1 MKTSENGKQLIISF
15 EGIKLNAYKC
25 PAGVPTI
32 GVGNTFY
39 LNGNK
44 VKIGDKITLP
54 QAMELFESLLPKYEK
69 TVLDAI
75 KVPLTQ
81 SQFDALVS
89 WVYNLGPNNLKSSS
103 MLRVLNEGKYDEV
116 PAQMKR
122 WNKASGKVLAG
133 LTRRREAEGL
143 MFDGEPWDHI

>member
-1 MKTSENGKQLIISF
+1 MKTSDIGKKLIIDF

-25 PAGVPTI
+25 PAGIPTI

-69 TVLDAI
+69 TVNDNI
-75 KVPLTQ
+75 KIELNQ
-81 SQFDALVS
+81 NQFDALVS
-89 WVYNLGPNNLKSSS
+89 FCWNCGSSQTLFKMINEKQSEMNIVNFWVSHYTKGG
-103 MLRVLNEGKYDEV
+103 GKEL
-116 PAQMKR
+116 P
-122 WNKASGKVLAG
+122 G
-133 LTRRREAEGL
+133 LVRRRKAEATL
-143 MFDGEPWDHI
+143 FVKK

>member
-15 EGIKLNAYKC
+15 EGIKLNAYLC
-25 PAGVPTI
+25 PSSIPTI
-32 GVGNTFY
+32 GVGNTYY

-81 SQFDALVS
+81 NQFDALVS
-89 WVYNLGPNNLKSSS
+89 FCWNCGSSKTLFK
-103 MLRVLNEGKYDEV
+103 MINEKFSEMNIVNWLCSHYIMGG
-116 PAQMKR
+116 
-122 WNKASGKVLAG
+122 GKVLNG
-133 LTRRREAEGL
+133 LVRRRKAEAVL
-143 MFDGEPWDHI
+143 FIKK

>member
-15 EGIKLNAYKC
+15 EGIKLNAYLC
-25 PAGVPTI
+25 PSSIPTI
-32 GVGNTFY
+32 GVGNTYY

-44 VKIGDKITLP
+44 VKMGDKVTLP

-81 SQFDALVS
+81 NQFDALVS
-89 WVYNLGPNNLKSSS
+89 FCWNCGSSKTLFK
-103 MLRVLNEGKYDEV
+103 MVNEKFSEMNIVNWWISHYVMGG
-116 PAQMKR
+116 
-122 WNKASGKVLAG
+122 GKVLNG
-133 LTRRREAEGL
+133 LVRRRKAEATL
-143 MFDGEPWDHI
+143 FVKK

>member
-32 GVGNTFY
+32 AVGNTFY
-39 LNGNK
+39 KNGNK
-44 VKIGDKITLP
+44 VKIGDKVTLP

-81 SQFDALVS
+81 NQFDALVS
-89 WVYNLGPNNLKSSS
+89 FCWNCGSSKTLFKMINEKFSEMNIVNWWCTHYILG
-103 MLRVLNEGKYDEV
+103 G
-116 PAQMKR
+116 
-122 WNKASGKVLAG
+122 GKVLNG
-133 LTRRREAEGL
+133 LVRRRKAEATL
-143 MFDGEPWDHI
+143 FVKK

>member
-1 MKTSENGKQLIISF
+1 MKTSEIGKKLIIDF

-25 PAGVPTI
+25 PSSIPTI
-32 GVGNTFY
+32 GVGNTYY

-69 TVLDAI
+69 TVLNAI

-81 SQFDALVS
+81 NQFDALVS
-89 WVYNLGPNNLKSSS
+89 FCWNCGSSKTLFKMINENFSEMNIVNWWVSHYIMG
-103 MLRVLNEGKYDEV
+103 G
-116 PAQMKR
+116 
-122 WNKASGKVLAG
+122 GKVLNG
-133 LTRRREAEGL
+133 LVRRRKAEATL
-143 MFDGEPWDHI
+143 FVKK

>member
-25 PAGVPTI
+25 PAGVPTL

-39 LNGNK
+39 KNGNK
-44 VKIGDKITLP
+44 VKMGDKVTLP

-81 SQFDALVS
+81 NQFDALVS
-89 WVYNLGPNNLKSSS
+89 FCWNCGSSKTLFK
-103 MLRVLNEGKYDEV
+103 MINEKFSEMNIVNWLCSHYIMGG
-116 PAQMKR
+116 
-122 WNKASGKVLAG
+122 GKVLPG
-133 LTRRREAEGL
+133 LVRRRKAESVL
-143 MFDGEPWDHI
+143 FIKK

>member
-39 LNGNK
+39 TNGNK

-54 QAMELFESLLPKYEK
+54 QAMELFLDLLPKYEK

-81 SQFDALVS
+81 NQFDALVS
-89 WVYNLGPNNLKSSS
+89 FCWNCGSSKTLFK
-103 MLRVLNEGKYDEV
+103 MINEKHSEMNIVNWLCSHYITGGGKEL
-116 PAQMKR
+116 P
-122 WNKASGKVLAG
+122 G
-133 LTRRREAEGL
+133 LVRRRKAESVL
-143 MFDGEPWDHI
+143 FVKK

>member
-39 LNGNK
+39 KNGNK

-54 QAMELFESLLPKYEK
+54 QAMELFESLLLRYEQ
-69 TVLDAI
+69 TVLNNI
-75 KVPLTQ
+75 KVALNQ
-81 SQFDALVS
+81 NQFDALVS
-89 WVYNLGPNNLKSSS
+89 FCWNCGSSKTLFSLVNQKSEHVYDWWISHYVLG
-103 MLRVLNEGKYDEV
+103 G
-116 PAQMKR
+116 
-122 WNKASGKVLAG
+122 GKVLNG
-133 LTRRREAEGL
+133 LVRRRKAEATL
-143 MFDGEPWDHI
+143 FVKK